1 MLQDI
6 KEDPKIVFRCDLDP
20 DLLPVVVENAPTV
33 ASEILRHLLPSPSG
47 SAFLEA
53 LVSMSMSLH
62 SMEVVNSLATT
73 IALPSEF
80 VHGYISNCIA
90 SCNAIED
97 RYKQSRL
104 VRLVCVFLQSHIK
117 TGIIDMTHLIHEVQA
132 FCIDHSRIREAAGL
146 FRLLKKMENEGDGEG
161 SSL

>member
-1 MLQDI
+1 M
-6 KEDPKIVFRCDLDP
+6 FRCDLEP
-20 DLLPVVVENAPTV
+20 ESLPVLVENAPSL
-33 ASEILRHLLPSPSG
+33 ASEMLLHLLPSASG
-47 SAFLEA
+47 SALLES

-62 SMEVVNSLATT
+62 SMEVVNSLATS
-73 IALPSEF
+73 ISLPSEF
-80 VHGYISNCIA
+80 VQGYISNCIT

-97 RYKQSRL
+97 VYKQSRL

-146 FRLLKKMENEGDGEG
+146 FRLLKKMENEGEGEG
-161 SSL
+161 SSV